1 VLREQPSHRELAI
14 FRRAPI
20 ILIATVELLGHPLR
34 ELTFVRVDGGNFIRM
49 LGHVVRERLGKLGP
63 EDLTAFQALG
73 SEAKGRSL
81 QSGIAGRHA
90 SDDNP
95 W

>member
-1 VLREQPSHRELAI
+1 MLREQPSHDELAI
-14 FRRAPI
+14 FRGVPI
-20 ILIATVELLGHPLR
+20 LSIATVELLGHPLR
-34 ELTFVRVDGGNFIRM
+34 KCTFVR
-49 LGHVVRERLGKLGP
+49 P
-63 EDLTAFQALG
+63 G

-90 SDDNP
+90 SEDNR